1 MVKTARKV
9 SGEGTILWESAETS
23 LQEQPPAPEECRGLR
38 SGLRY
43 KAFAREAAGSSPVR
57 TGRCCC
63 SDSGLAVC
71 VISGWVH
78 V

>member
-38 SGLRY
+38 SAVDCDT
-43 KAFAREAAGSSPVR
+43 KPSPVKPLAPVQ
-57 TGRCCC
+57 
-63 SDSGLAVC
+63 SGLEDAAALAV
-71 VISGWVH
+71 VWQSV
-78 V
+78 